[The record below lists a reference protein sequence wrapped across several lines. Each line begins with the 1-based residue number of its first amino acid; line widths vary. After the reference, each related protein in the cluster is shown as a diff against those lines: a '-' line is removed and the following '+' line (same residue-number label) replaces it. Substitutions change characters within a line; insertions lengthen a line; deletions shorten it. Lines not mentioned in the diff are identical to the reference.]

1 MSLQPLVENAFN
13 YAIEPLGKDAVIR
26 VYTENGEQEDRIWL
40 CVRDFGKG
48 INKEKQE
55 ELAAY
60 LADDN
65 YERDSTGSIGLKN
78 IQQRLTMFCG
88 KDYRLVI
95 ESTEGEGTL
104 IKIPVPRNYLDD
116 SGAQK

>member
-1 MSLQPLVENAFN
+1 
-13 YAIEPLGKDAVIR
+13 
-26 VYTENGEQEDRIWL
+26 
-40 CVRDFGKG
+40 
-48 INKEKQE
+48 
-55 ELAAY
+55 
-60 LADDN
+60 
-65 YERDSTGSIGLKN
+65 LKN

-116 SGAQK
+116 LGAQK